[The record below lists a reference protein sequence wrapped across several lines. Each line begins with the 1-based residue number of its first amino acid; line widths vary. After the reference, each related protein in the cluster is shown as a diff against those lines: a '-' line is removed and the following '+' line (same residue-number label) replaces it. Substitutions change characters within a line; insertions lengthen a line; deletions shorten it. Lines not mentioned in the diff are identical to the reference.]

1 MGEASEVSRR
11 AAEVRIAMHRDGD
24 GPRYTYEAFA
34 VSDAWEGTIKAD
46 NTESA
51 IHEALCDCWR
61 RRPKLSK
68 RPVKVVVS
76 VPFGKISPQY
86 LPELEALHP
95 GLSLTLHKG
104 SVSDLVSD
112 IPKSSVRKRWTT
124 TEPNLAPVIVA
135 TDGSVRG
142 GITGWG
148 WLTSTGDFNMTGFR
162 HSRDQMGAD
171 IPLVAELR
179 AIDDAIRGLSQ
190 HRSINIISDS
200 RNAVTMVAEW
210 MRGSTL
216 LPAGYNADGRKKGKV
231 AGLVAARNRIH
242 RDRDRISISWDG
254 TWTEFCAVGGCSP
267 VRHVVWALDGRH
279 ARQRYGQW
287 ADPAADAANGGWST
301 QPGSNRSRADAHGRG
316 SCGRDGSCR
325 VLGSKCGIRAHSAIS
340 WRS

>member
-1 MGEASEVSRR
+1 MREASEVSQR

-162 HSRDQMGAD
+162 HSRDQMGQD

-242 RDRDRISISWDG
+242 RDRDRISISWAPG
-254 TWTEFCAVGGCSP
+254 HVGEPLNEGADALARLASRRHMPGSDLTLAQYRRRAAEIAKSFSAAYTTAQEVADRATQDRQRNVEP
-267 VRHVVWALDGRH
+267 VRP
-279 ARQRYGQW
+279 ARNDSPHQTR
-287 ADPAADAANGGWST
+287 
-301 QPGSNRSRADAHGRG
+301 
-316 SCGRDGSCR
+316 
-325 VLGSKCGIRAHSAIS
+325 
-340 WRS
+340 